1 MSLAPFN
8 PGLSTK
14 VSSTASP
21 PTSTNTSYRP
31 LRPRRSA
38 SSLRSI
44 PEHRSKEV
52 DQPPLPIPA
61 TPWIEQ
67 TSPGLLNTLVQPRSC
82 SSSPSSNEPPSLAPL
97 PYLSSS
103 VDPAHLQAQQPSS
116 PYQTRPDEQFA
127 VGPHTVPGPRDQ
139 RSLSRYRL
147 GSQPLSSRHSEGSQY
162 ASSSNWTP
170 SSTTGSRTGSDLI
183 ANGMRSSIAS
193 RDSRF
198 TAETDYDDYVH
209 PKPILLQQSH
219 QNAAGPHSHPLNLSV
234 SASWHSGDQPNHKFP
249 STGPTPQT
257 KSPQR
262 QAAPTLLSLI
272 NLDQSSRNPH
282 DMVGLGITSDQ
293 TISLTRGSRSPSL
306 TGANDSPRAVLTHPV
321 LPKTSRMARSASSS
335 VSNGTSLNPS
345 PFNHIYS
352 QHQNPLTLN
361 SRPSRTPTPLADRS
375 TPSKTLNF
383 DPGDSPNTCPGNL
396 YIPPNSIGQA
406 GFAYDS
412 GNPSNPTSGHNT
424 PSKGRASSA
433 GGSTRKPLT
442 SNTPES
448 PIEHR
453 EHFTPKGHFAEGST
467 ESKHRFYQH
476 QSHWDDFDDQSPV
489 LHSSSQIPSQAVAL
503 VEDGLGCIVDV
514 SNSKL
519 PLEKLAVP
527 EDTTHLLL
535 AKTFAPFLVG
545 ALLASKLPTIAA
557 TLVVL
562 DISDAG
568 LTSLPSAISYCEV
581 LEELNVSGNVMANGE
596 LPIFLSNLTALKVLA
611 ADRCG
616 LYQIA
621 YPYDGLTHLR
631 DLSVRYNHL
640 RSLPSWLCLLP
651 RLEILLVDGN
661 EFEPPWQELVEPLLF
676 SNFCGGA
683 EAQLPSLVSSDS
695 TELRHITSSHA
706 SPVASSLGST
716 LRSLPESSHNA
727 LTPPDDHRRNAS
739 AERPKRGRRHLAGL
753 ESTWVTSASSLLSDH
768 MVENEERPHSAY
780 SVEDSNHLTSPRSNY
795 LRRLRSTNDMAVA
808 STSRSLSTH
817 ENPPHSIA
825 SLMDPNMPNIPHN
838 DSHADGFRPP
848 HSLTS
853 LPRRPSSSAVAQQ
866 GTSVSP
872 QEYTDGSTYLA
883 PSRND
888 SKALLTSETSQL
900 ALNNAAQKKS
910 FGFLKKMSL
919 GKLRREPGRSRTAS
933 TASNSLYNMKSSGN
947 PASEAHSLDPSK
959 LMSPDDVTLQES
971 DEYRQTDRSSKSSA
985 DEPQGSKSID
995 SRHTHSSAKK
1005 KMNNRRSF
1013 LRLEDHFAP
1022 QKSPTKHPGTTAE
1035 QASSPRVE
1043 ALNTSSLTKS
1053 GEQVETPNDS
1063 NSASFPSLPSPNTR
1077 WTSLRSIMM
1086 YLRDVHD
1093 LSGDFARAPGNVVSG
1108 GVRPVLST
1116 NISRAASTKHSQ
1128 PPSSLLSDGKSSAP
1142 SAPYQISAT
1151 DFDPEGSDNNP
1162 CNGNLAGASNIPPTC
1177 EPPKVTENALRRY
1190 KVMEEIVATEKS
1202 YIKGLKE
1209 LYDIYITSA
1218 SLMVSSSIGKEKE
1231 PMVPPAERKVV
1242 FNNVEA
1248 IIGFHVDVLL
1258 PDFQEVMDRLRQK
1271 QSGIATADMD
1281 ESASTGEDLLR
1292 RRQEVD
1298 SQLTNF
1304 AAEELARVFI
1314 RHAAFLKLY
1323 STYITQ
1329 FDTALERLREWSVTA
1344 PAASTNAPAWA
1355 PSGSASTTPAAN
1367 HHSTLSGGQ
1376 KKRLKTYMKRCR
1388 AHSSHTQMNLE
1399 SYLLMPVQR
1408 LPRYK
1413 LLLEN
1418 LVSCTPDL
1426 NCMSACESDS
1436 RSKTGKASDRPLPL
1450 TPNKVAVE
1458 ALNIV
1463 SAVTAEMNE
1472 RKRDSEGRQR
1482 LLYWQQRFGNKFR
1495 SPLVQPHR
1503 TLIKEGTMSLTR
1515 TVKLT
1520 TKDAAT
1526 GGSGPAHP
1534 AARIRVP
1541 VLNTDSQPVA
1551 MIVLLCTD
1559 LLVLVKDPGDGGT
1572 ASNQSPASLFQALR
1586 LAQHSRPY
1594 MSLPATIFGADKT
1607 MIRFV
1612 DNRAI
1617 FYFQCDCQRSAAAWM
1632 VAINQ
1637 QVPLL

>member
-1 MSLAPFN
+1 M
-8 PGLSTK
+8 
-14 VSSTASP
+14 
-21 PTSTNTSYRP
+21 
-31 LRPRRSA
+31 
-38 SSLRSI
+38 
-44 PEHRSKEV
+44 
-52 DQPPLPIPA
+52 
-61 TPWIEQ
+61 
-67 TSPGLLNTLVQPRSC
+67 
-82 SSSPSSNEPPSLAPL
+82 
-97 PYLSSS
+97 
-103 VDPAHLQAQQPSS
+103 
-116 PYQTRPDEQFA
+116 
-127 VGPHTVPGPRDQ
+127 
-139 RSLSRYRL
+139 
-147 GSQPLSSRHSEGSQY
+147 
-162 ASSSNWTP
+162 
-170 SSTTGSRTGSDLI
+170 
-183 ANGMRSSIAS
+183 
-193 RDSRF
+193 
-198 TAETDYDDYVH
+198 
-209 PKPILLQQSH
+209 
-219 QNAAGPHSHPLNLSV
+219 
-234 SASWHSGDQPNHKFP
+234 
-249 STGPTPQT
+249 
-257 KSPQR
+257 
-262 QAAPTLLSLI
+262 
-272 NLDQSSRNPH
+272 
-282 DMVGLGITSDQ
+282 
-293 TISLTRGSRSPSL
+293 
-306 TGANDSPRAVLTHPV
+306 
-321 LPKTSRMARSASSS
+321 
-335 VSNGTSLNPS
+335 
-345 PFNHIYS
+345 
-352 QHQNPLTLN
+352 
-361 SRPSRTPTPLADRS
+361 
-375 TPSKTLNF
+375 
-383 DPGDSPNTCPGNL
+383 
-396 YIPPNSIGQA
+396 
-406 GFAYDS
+406 
-412 GNPSNPTSGHNT
+412 
-424 PSKGRASSA
+424 
-433 GGSTRKPLT
+433 T

-448 PIEHR
+448 PREHR
-453 EHFTPKGHFAEGST
+453 EHFIPKGHFAEGSA

-489 LHSSSQIPSQAVAL
+489 LHSSSQIPSQAIAL
-503 VEDGLGCIVDV
+503 VEDGRGCIVDV
-514 SNSKL
+514 STSKL

-562 DISDAG
+562 DLSDAG
-568 LTSLPSAISYCEV
+568 LTSLPSAVSYCEV
-581 LEELNVSGNVMANGE
+581 LEELNVSGNVMASGE
-596 LPIFLSNLTALKVLA
+596 LPVLLSNLTALKVLA

-621 YPYDGLTHLR
+621 YPYDGLTQLR

-661 EFEPPWQELVEPLLF
+661 EFEPPWQELVEPLLS
-676 SNFCGGA
+676 SNFYGGA
-683 EAQLPSLVSSDS
+683 EAQLPSLVPSDS
-695 TELRHITSSHA
+695 TESRHMTSSHA

-716 LRSLPESSHNA
+716 LRACPESSHNA
-727 LTPPDDHRRNAS
+727 LTPPGDHRRNAS
-739 AERPKRGRRHLAGL
+739 AERPKRGRSHLAGP

-780 SVEDSNHLTSPRSNY
+780 SAEGSNHSNSPRSNY

-808 STSRSLSTH
+808 STSRSSSTH

-825 SLMDPNMPNIPHN
+825 SLMDPNMSNIPRN
-838 DSHADGFRPP
+838 DSHTDGFRPP
-848 HSLTS
+848 HSLTN
-853 LPRRPSSSAVAQQ
+853 LPRRPSTSAVVQQ
-866 GTSVSP
+866 GVSVSP

-888 SKALLTSETSQL
+888 PKALLTSETSQS
-900 ALNNAAQKKS
+900 ALNSAAQKKS

-919 GKLRREPGRSRTAS
+919 GKLRREPARSRTAS
-933 TASNSLYNMKSSGN
+933 TASNSLYNIRSSGN
-947 PASEAHSLDPSK
+947 LASEAHSLDPSK

-985 DEPQGSKSID
+985 DEPQGDLKYSD
-995 SRHTHSSAKK
+995 SRLTLSGTKK

-1013 LRLEDHFAP
+1013 LRLEDHFPP
-1022 QKSPTKHPGTTAE
+1022 QKLSTKDPGTTAE
-1035 QASSPRVE
+1035 QALSPRVE
-1043 ALNTSSLTKS
+1043 VLNPPSLSKS
-1053 GEQVETPNDS
+1053 GEQVETPIDS
-1063 NSASFPSLPSPNTR
+1063 NSASFQSLSSPNTR
-1077 WTSLRSIMM
+1077 WASLRSIMM

-1093 LSGDFARAPGNVVSG
+1093 LSGDFARAHGNVVSG
-1108 GVRPVLST
+1108 GMRPVLST

-1128 PPSSLLSDGKSSAP
+1128 PPSSLFSDGKSTTP

-1151 DFDPEGSDNNP
+1151 DFDPEGSDNSLS
-1162 CNGNLAGASNIPPTC
+1162 NGNLAGGSNVVPTC

-1190 KVMEEIVATEKS
+1190 KVIEEIVATEKS

-1209 LYDIYITSA
+1209 LHDIYITSA

-1258 PDFQEVMDRLRQK
+1258 PDFEEVMDRLRQK
-1271 QSGIATADMD
+1271 QSGIATADMN
-1281 ESASTGEDLLR
+1281 EPASTGEDLSR
-1292 RRQEVD
+1292 RRQEID

-1344 PAASTNAPAWA
+1344 PAASTNAPAWT
-1355 PSGSASTTPAAN
+1355 PSSSASNTPAAN

-1436 RSKTGKASDRPLPL
+1436 RSKTGKASDKPLPL

-1503 TLIKEGTMSLTR
+1503 TLIKEGTMNLTR

-1520 TKDAAT
+1520 TKDAVT
-1526 GGSGPAHP
+1526 GGSGPTHP

-1559 LLVLVKDPGDGGT
+1559 LLVLVKDPGDGGRG
-1572 ASNQSPASLFQALR
+1572 SNHSPASLFQALR
-1586 LAQHSRPY
+1586 LAQHSRPH